1 MEKTS
6 QTTPEKSLINQQEVE
21 VKKSAVN
28 VVEMGENKI
37 LEESSQ
43 LGERSGEQN
52 VGKKEIRE
60 LKEGQINEWETVYA
74 EKAGK
79 SPKSHDLKYGH
90 VTIASPSRFAALRNS
105 DEKGEEA
112 EEIQDKEETQ
122 VVEEVETGC
131 RGYLSKKD

>member
-1 MEKTS
+1 
-6 QTTPEKSLINQQEVE
+6 
-21 VKKSAVN
+21 
-28 VVEMGENKI
+28 MGENKI

-52 VGKKEIRE
+52 VGK
-60 LKEGQINEWETVYA
+60 
-74 EKAGK
+74 

-90 VTIASPSRFAALRNS
+90 VTIATPSRFAALRNS
-105 DEKGEEA
+105 DEKGEEV